1 MKDRAWL
8 IFLAALVLL
17 LPAAGCGG
25 DRPEES
31 GESGEQ
37 AAEIDPDELEQ
48 LRALGYAGVAEPLA
62 EDQETGVILHDPERV
77 APGLNLFTN
86 AGMCSTQ
93 LVDMEGQ
100 VLHSWSYEP
109 CFRWGNALLLPDGD
123 LVVMGRR
130 PYDRSDPDA
139 ALAARFLMR
148 LSWEGEIEWQRD
160 MTSHHDVALA
170 PGGSLFTLTYR
181 HELLPSVHPEIPVR
195 SHFLAEVSPEGEL
208 LEEVSFLDLLRDAP
222 EILEV
227 HMVEPRDFDGLTE
240 VDLFHSNSVEWID
253 LPHLAERHPIYG
265 PNKILVCLRNQDSV
279 AVIDWKTRRLVWAWG
294 RGEIVGPH
302 DATVLPNGNILIFD
316 NGLGRKWSRAV
327 EMDPLTG
334 RIVWEHGGP
343 GEGAFYTR
351 TRGSNQRLSNGNT
364 LLVQSDDG
372 QAFEVTPEG
381 ERVWEFVNFNLSEKR
396 EPSVIVRMRRYE
408 GLSFDELALAAR
420 EGRLRLRD

>member
-1 MKDRAWL
+1 MKDAAWPIL
-8 IFLAALVLL
+8 LAAFLL
-17 LPAAGCGG
+17 TLPLAGCGG
-25 DRPEES
+25 PGGPEAEEAGRP
-31 GESGEQ
+31 
-37 AAEIDPDELEQ
+37 AAEIDADELEQ

-62 EDQETGVILHDPERV
+62 EDQATGVILHDAARA

-86 AGMCSTQ
+86 AGMCTAQ
-93 LVDMEGQ
+93 IMDMDGGL
-100 VLHSWSYEP
+100 LHTWSYEP

-130 PYDRSDPDA
+130 PYDRSDPEA
-139 ALAARFLMR
+139 ALSARFLMR
-148 LSWEGEIEWQRD
+148 LTWEGEIEWQRD
-160 MTSHHDVALA
+160 MTSHHDVALS

-181 HELLPSVHPEIPVR
+181 HELIPSVHPEIPVR
-195 SHFLAEVSPEGEL
+195 SHFLAEVSPEGEI

-227 HMVEPRDFDGLTE
+227 LPVEPRDFDGLTE

-253 LPHLAERHPIYG
+253 LPHLAGRHPIYG

-279 AVIDWKTRRLVWAWG
+279 AVIDWKARRLVWAWG

-302 DATVLPNGNILIFD
+302 DATMLPDGNILIFD
-316 NGLGRKWSRAV
+316 NGLGRKWSRTV
-327 EMDPLTG
+327 EMDPRTG

-343 GEGAFYTR
+343 GEDAFYTR

-372 QAFEVTPEG
+372 QAFEVTTEG
-381 ERVWEFVNFNLSEKR
+381 ERVWEFLNFNLSEER

-408 GLSFDELALAAR
+408 GLSFDEMALAAS
-420 EGRLRLRD
+420 EGRLAMRD